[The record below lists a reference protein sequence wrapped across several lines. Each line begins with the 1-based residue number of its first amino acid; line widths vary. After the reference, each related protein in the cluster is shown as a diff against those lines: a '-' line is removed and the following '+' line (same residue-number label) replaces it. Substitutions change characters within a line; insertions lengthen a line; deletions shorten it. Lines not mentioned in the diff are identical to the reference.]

1 MRGIGVGSP
10 EKLAAAHLDNDR
22 TSDTLKKVGLSSI
35 ADDPSSEDP
44 LRKIPEG
51 SLPRSNHPLYKLK
64 GYQKDQCPA

>member
-10 EKLAAAHLDNDR
+10 EKLAAAHLENDQ
-22 TSDTLKKVGLSSI
+22 TPDTLKKAGLGMI

-51 SLPRSNHPLYKLK
+51 SLSRSNHPL
-64 GYQKDQCPA
+64 